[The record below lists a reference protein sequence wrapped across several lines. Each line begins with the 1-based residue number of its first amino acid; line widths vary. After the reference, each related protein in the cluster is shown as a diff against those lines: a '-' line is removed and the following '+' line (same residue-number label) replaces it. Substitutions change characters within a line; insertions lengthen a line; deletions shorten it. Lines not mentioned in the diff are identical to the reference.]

1 MLSRSFWRY
10 APAAGWVMLRGEF
23 RMSSSVPAR
32 YVAASALVLATACG
46 GAAPPAESAERT
58 DSADRDDA
66 RPLTYAAGKA
76 ERALQDEL
84 TPGEVV
90 IKLRGNET
98 DIRRCFFANPTARG
112 TLSLVWN
119 VNAEG
124 RIEHL
129 KRARSTLSDPRI
141 EQCLAEKLYDLHFDP
156 RAKPARAGWTFVFR
170 LVEPKKDRLGN
181 VKRSSKRD
189 RDRAERG
196 DQGVELE
203 KGSPGQLDL
212 GQVDNVVESGFPL
225 FARCYRDGVSRNSS
239 LDGAVRL
246 RFVVG
251 EAGHVTTVEDGG
263 SDLTDRQVVDCVAE
277 SFYALRFPEPASGDA
292 HLVYRIHFDAG

>member
-1 MLSRSFWRY
+1 ML
-10 APAAGWVMLRGEF
+10 AGEF
-23 RMSSSVPAR
+23 RMPSSVLAR
-32 YVAASALVLATACG
+32 SFLTSALVLATSCG
-46 GAAPPAESAERT
+46 GSAPPAESA
-58 DSADRDDA
+58 DNGDHSDDA
-66 RPLTYAAGKA
+66 DETRPLRAASGKS
-76 ERALQDEL
+76 ERAPQEEL
-84 TPGEVV
+84 SPAEVV

-98 DIRRCFFANPTARG
+98 DIRRCFFANPSARG

-124 RIEHL
+124 RIEQL
-129 KRARSTLSDPRI
+129 KRQRSTLSDPRI
-141 EQCLAEKLYDLHFDP
+141 EQCLAEKLYDLHFDA
-156 RAKPARAGWTFVFR
+156 RDKPARAGWTFVFR
-170 LVEPKKDRLGN
+170 LVEPKKDRAGR

-196 DQGVELE
+196 DQGVQLE

-212 GQVDNVVESGFPL
+212 AQVDNVVQSGFPL

-277 SFYALRFPEPASGDA
+277 SFYALRFPEPARGDA

>member
-1 MLSRSFWRY
+1 MLGRVLPMLSPAVERSFVVS
-10 APAAGWVMLRGEF
+10 ALL
-23 RMSSSVPAR
+23 
-32 YVAASALVLATACG
+32 VAAACG
-46 GAAPPAESAERT
+46 GSPAPAVSA
-58 DSADRDDA
+58 DSASSQDDT
-66 RPLTYAAGKA
+66 RPLTVASGEARKSP
-76 ERALQDEL
+76 RPQDEL
-84 TPGEVV
+84 SAAEIV

-98 DIRRCFFANPTARG
+98 DIRRCFFANPSARG

-119 VNAEG
+119 VSPEG

-156 RAKPARAGWTFVFR
+156 REKPARAGWTFVFR
-170 LVEPKKDRLGN
+170 LVEPKKDRAGH

-212 GQVDNVVESGFPL
+212 TQVDDVVQSGYPL
-225 FARCYRDGVSRNSS
+225 FARCYRDGVQRNSS

-251 EAGHVTTVEDGG
+251 VAGQVTTVEDQG

-277 SFYALRFPEPASGDA
+277 SFFALRFPEPARGDA